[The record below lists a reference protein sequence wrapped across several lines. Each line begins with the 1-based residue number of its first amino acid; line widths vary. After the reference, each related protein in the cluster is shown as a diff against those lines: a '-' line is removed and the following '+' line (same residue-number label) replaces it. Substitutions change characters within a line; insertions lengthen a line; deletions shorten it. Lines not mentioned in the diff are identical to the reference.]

1 MRCTPSARLAHFA
14 AHHFRLK
21 CAGDF
26 SCFLSFM
33 SLFRCFFASL
43 HAMHTFFPMTYI
55 YVRDIYIFIYKTY
68 KMVCMACS
76 TPKSP
81 DKSRFKL
88 HTMAKNGVQ
97 DSVHGVQ
104 GSVHERR
111 NARIGMACQAHAAPL
126 LYVHPHP
133 TAARRAATLASSE
146 REMHKGARISL
157 RPLQRRFKARKKPE
171 GYTSTPTG
179 LKRLKMGL
187 QRLRTQNTAFH
198 VNENG
203 KGTPSG
209 VPQPI
214 HKRKLILV
222 KEEFDASSSGGG
234 AENRTPVHE
243 SPLIGISKLSRWF
256 SLGRFAR
263 SDTLAASQPVR
274 S

>member
-1 MRCTPSARLAHFA
+1 MRCTPSARHAHFA

-33 SLFRCFFASL
+33 SLFQCFLASL

-55 YVRDIYIFIYKTY
+55 YVRGYIYIFIYKTY
-68 KMVCMACS
+68 KMVCIVCS

-111 NARIGMACQAHAAPL
+111 SAQIGITSQAHAASL

-146 REMHKGARISL
+146 CEMRRGARTSSDRFRGVL
-157 RPLQRRFKARKKPE
+157 RHEKSPR
-171 GYTSTPTG
+171 
-179 LKRLKMGL
+179 
-187 QRLRTQNTAFH
+187 
-198 VNENG
+198 
-203 KGTPSG
+203 GTR
-209 VPQPI
+209 VPQ
-214 HKRKLILV
+214 R
-222 KEEFDASSSGGG
+222 A
-234 AENRTPVHE
+234 
-243 SPLIGISKLSRWF
+243 
-256 SLGRFAR
+256 
-263 SDTLAASQPVR
+263 
-274 S
+274 

>member
-1 MRCTPSARLAHFA
+1 
-14 AHHFRLK
+14 
-21 CAGDF
+21 
-26 SCFLSFM
+26 
-33 SLFRCFFASL
+33 
-43 HAMHTFFPMTYI
+43 
-55 YVRDIYIFIYKTY
+55 
-68 KMVCMACS
+68 MVCIVCS

-111 NARIGMACQAHAAPL
+111 NAQIGIACQAHAASL

-133 TAARRAATLASSE
+133 TAARRAAALASSE
-146 REMHKGARISL
+146 REMHIGARTSSDRFRGVL
-157 RPLQRRFKARKKPE
+157 RHEKKPE

-179 LKRLKMGL
+179 LKRL
-187 QRLRTQNTAFH
+187 RTQITAFH
-198 VNENG
+198 VNANG

-222 KEEFDASSSGGG
+222 EEEFDASSFGGG
-234 AENRTPVHE
+234 EGNRTPVQKPSHIKH
-243 SPLIGISKLSRWF
+243 LQFILSN
-256 SLGRFAR
+256 RFK
-263 SDTLAASQPVR
+263 
-274 S
+274 